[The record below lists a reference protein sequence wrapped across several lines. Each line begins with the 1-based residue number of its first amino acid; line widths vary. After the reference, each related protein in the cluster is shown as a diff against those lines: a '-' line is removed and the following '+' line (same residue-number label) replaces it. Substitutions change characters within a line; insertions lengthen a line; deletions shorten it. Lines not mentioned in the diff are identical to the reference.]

1 MHSQMNYIIEYI
13 TIVVRLL
20 VLVFIIIMQILSILI
35 PATTRCTDFSYYS
48 ILENEDA
55 WYGMEYTSFDDDYY
69 NRGRHPQ
76 PRVASSTGMFVA
88 MGPQQASTC
97 RREGWIVW

>member
-1 MHSQMNYIIEYI
+1 MANIYIMHSQMNYIIEYI

-20 VLVFIIIMQILSILI
+20 VLLFIIIMQILSILI

-48 ILENEDA
+48 ILKNEDA
-55 WYGMEYTSFDDDYY
+55 MHGMEYTSFDDDSY

-88 MGPQQASTC
+88 MGPPKASTC
-97 RREGWIVW
+97 R